1 MLSLKSLV
9 SLLRAIQPPKQEAG
23 RAIYVLDKRFW
34 RSLQQCLRFG
44 SKMMKVFAEGYRN
57 SRKNRFEWIMTAVR
71 AEPATDE
78 RTDRNP
84 KKTGQFTE
92 GVENQNL
99 PIRPDT
105 PVTAPQEV
113 PPMKRGQVRE
123 QFRSLRMARRH
134 DDAESMA
141 DDTIDRLGEH
151 CDFVSMEAGKGYD
164 ALVWL
169 NAQLRSEFAI
179 FPGGRSRACV
189 LEISGGK
196 TSLGNRAKTEKSL
209 PLNVIQGDNCS
220 QSSQG
225 ASYEWPDDSQP
236 GIVTRVDPGTD
247 AKDRNPTP
255 VGFKNQARPEFGLHE
270 ENATRLQSFD
280 GSCNRSQSI
289 RG

>member
-1 MLSLKSLV
+1 
-9 SLLRAIQPPKQEAG
+9 
-23 RAIYVLDKRFW
+23 
-34 RSLQQCLRFG
+34 
-44 SKMMKVFAEGYRN
+44 MMKVFAEGYRN
-57 SRKNRFEWIMTAVR
+57 SGKNRFEWVMAAVR

-78 RTDRNP
+78 RTHRNP

-99 PIRPDT
+99 PIRPHT
-105 PVTAPQEV
+105 PITAPHEV

-123 QFRSLRMARRH
+123 ELRSLRMTRRH

-141 DDTIDRLGEH
+141 DDTIDRLGKH
-151 CDFVSMEAGKGYD
+151 CHLVSMEAGKDND
-164 ALVWL
+164 ALVRL
-169 NAQLRSEFAI
+169 NAQLRSELAI
-179 FPGGRSRACV
+179 FPGGRSRARV
-189 LEISGGK
+189 LEIAGGK

-209 PLNVIQGDNCS
+209 PLNVILGDNCC

-236 GIVTRVDPGTD
+236 GIVTRVDPRSD
-247 AKDRNPTP
+247 AKDRNPTL
-255 VGFKNQARPEFGLHE
+255 VGFKNQSGPEFGLHE